1 MIILAG
7 LDSSSAYGGIGSSR
21 AVMVS
26 ILAEPTLIVVFV
38 GITLLAKAMLPFV
51 VNHLLVSSWAVYWS
65 PAHLFLVAA
74 FFILLLVETD
84 RMPIHSSTH
93 IEVYMIEE
101 GRILEY
107 SGPLLALLKWASA
120 MKQFILY
127 TIFCNV
133 LIFPWGLSVKGA
145 ALGAAGSGGGPHRE
159 VRPRRLRGRLRRDR
173 PVAPALL
180 PLSGAARRIV
190 SPGGAGDRRNPIEL
204 ARMLIEHLDPLAS
217 SLFSLLA
224 IASLLLSFV
233 MLGSRWLKNYLYA
246 FAAESWIIAALSAAV
261 GFYGD
266 YPELY
271 LIAILT
277 LLFRG
282 LLLPYLIWR
291 IIRRL
296 DVDREIHVIL
306 QPSTS
311 LVVGAF
317 VVMFA
322 LSVSFRVA
330 TEFHLELTV
339 AVLALTVMLS
349 MKLIGFLMLSV
360 RHEAIS
366 QILGLLVL
374 ENGIFLGS
382 QILVPG
388 MPLLIELVILFDL
401 LIIVACF
408 GVLVRYL
415 VTHVG
420 TTSALELKRLVG

>member
-1 MIILAG
+1 
-7 LDSSSAYGGIGSSR
+7 
-21 AVMVS
+21 
-26 ILAEPTLIVVFV
+26 
-38 GITLLAKAMLPFV
+38 
-51 VNHLLVSSWAVYWS
+51 
-65 PAHLFLVAA
+65 
-74 FFILLLVETD
+74 
-84 RMPIHSSTH
+84 
-93 IEVYMIEE
+93 
-101 GRILEY
+101 
-107 SGPLLALLKWASA
+107 
-120 MKQFILY
+120 
-127 TIFCNV
+127 
-133 LIFPWGLSVKGA
+133 
-145 ALGAAGSGGGPHRE
+145 
-159 VRPRRLRGRLRRDR
+159 
-173 PVAPALL
+173 
-180 PLSGAARRIV
+180 
-190 SPGGAGDRRNPIEL
+190 
-204 ARMLIEHLDPLAS
+204 MLIQHLGPLAS

-261 GFYGD
+261 GYYGN

-271 LIAILT
+271 LIAMLT

-296 DVDREIHVIL
+296 NVGREIHVIL

-317 VVMFA
+317 FVMFA

-330 TEFHLELTV
+330 TTFHLELTV

-349 MKLIGFLMLSV
+349 MKLIGFLMLAV

-401 LIIVACF
+401 LIVVACF
-408 GVLVRYL
+408 GVLVGYL
-415 VTHVG
+415 LTHVG
-420 TTSALELKRLVG
+420 SSSTLDLKRLVG